1 MPIDLSTD
9 IEHLGLRIQSSRPGA
24 PFPQDIFSAVGHPVA
39 KLHHMWSTTYKATC
53 KIHPRCTCMLLT
65 VWYGDHKS
73 LQLLYKWVSE
83 GTVTSEQE
91 HWAKA
96 QELIRHGRGRGNS
109 VIETVVD

>member
-1 MPIDLSTD
+1 
-9 IEHLGLRIQSSRPGA
+9 
-24 PFPQDIFSAVGHPVA
+24 
-39 KLHHMWSTTYKATC
+39 
-53 KIHPRCTCMLLT
+53 MLLT